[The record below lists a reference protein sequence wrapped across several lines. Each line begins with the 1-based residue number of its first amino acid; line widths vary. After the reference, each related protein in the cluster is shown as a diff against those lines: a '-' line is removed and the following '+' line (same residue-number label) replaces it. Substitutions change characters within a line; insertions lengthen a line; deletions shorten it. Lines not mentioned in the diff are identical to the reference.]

1 MTNASTK
8 KQKTMRKKLNAD
20 TCSAKHAHTCR
31 GRVEAEKG
39 QIEEEGK
46 MSFIGQDLTF
56 VIFRGICGFRDDS
69 AKKENL

>member
-1 MTNASTK
+1 M
-8 KQKTMRKKLNAD
+8 
-20 TCSAKHAHTCR
+20 
-31 GRVEAEKG
+31 EAEKG